1 VAATDAQRGEILG
14 DISTYGELKPGLTHG
29 QAFFRSFR
37 DLTASGF
44 WTSKMGIDDLGYV
57 GNTVV
62 PKWDGCPPEALE
74 KLGL

>member
-1 VAATDAQRGEILG
+1 MASI
-14 DISTYGELKPGLTHG
+14 KPGLTHG

-44 WTSKMGIDDLGYV
+44 WTTKMGFDDLGYK

-62 PKWDGCPPEALE
+62 AKWDGCPPEALK
-74 KLGL
+74 KLGIA